1 MPTKMNVMLDNF
13 NIQTWKQ
20 FFVSFKMYTWF
31 TEKKHTK
38 QTNKIE
44 RKKISMKVE

>member
-1 MPTKMNVMLDNF
+1 MLCL
-13 NIQTWKQ
+13 IILT
-20 FFVSFKMYTWF
+20 FKHDKSVWLVL
-31 TEKKHTK
+31 KCRHDLQQQKHTK